1 MSIQICNHQLLY
13 NYMFKKTRILFQL
26 FIFLSIIITSAQAQ
40 EKSTMYRIAKIS
52 IDSNHI
58 QAYHQALKEQ
68 MQAAIQNEPGV
79 LSYTALANKNKP
91 TEITII
97 EVYANM
103 DAYQAHI
110 QTPHFKKYKQM
121 VNGWVLSLE
130 LLDQTLIAAAKQSS
144 F

>member
-1 MSIQICNHQLLY
+1 
-13 NYMFKKTRILFQL
+13 
-26 FIFLSIIITSAQAQ
+26 
-40 EKSTMYRIAKIS
+40 MYRIAKIR
-52 IDSNHI
+52 IDSNHM
-58 QAYHQALKEQ
+58 QAYHQALQEQ
-68 MQAAIQNEPGV
+68 MQAAIQKESGV
-79 LSYTALANKNKP
+79 LSYTALANKNNP

-110 QTPHFKKYKQM
+110 QTPHFKKYKQI

-130 LLDQTLIAAAKQSS
+130 LLDQTLIATAKQSS